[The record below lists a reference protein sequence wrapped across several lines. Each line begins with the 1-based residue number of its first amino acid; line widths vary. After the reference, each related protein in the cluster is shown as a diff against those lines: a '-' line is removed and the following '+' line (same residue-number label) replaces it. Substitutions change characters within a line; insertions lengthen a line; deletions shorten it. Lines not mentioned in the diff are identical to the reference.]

1 MNGKSWAIA
10 CLAYLIGLLSTGLL
24 NLSTVAV
31 SYPEWGVY
39 SLVWCII
46 GLVAGGFL
54 PRFWLRGPRWQVWV
68 VSGCI
73 AGLAIAHLQL
83 RIPQPGPLDVSWLVP
98 QLEDAATI
106 RGEILEMPRLNAKQ
120 KVRFVL
126 AAQTVNNE
134 PVTGKL
140 YVTLPLLQG
149 TGLAPRQE
157 IEIIGNLYEPRPPL
171 NPGAFDFRAYLARR
185 GVFAGVSGN
194 LVQEVTQPPWGWWR
208 LRQRIVRSQV
218 KGLGSPTGQLV
229 SSMVLGRRAVDLPFD
244 IQERFVKAGLA
255 HTLAASGFHVSL
267 LLGLVL
273 TLTRNL
279 GSRSRL
285 GIGLGVLLLYIGLT
299 GMQPSVMRAALMGVG
314 VLIALVTERKTKP
327 LGLLLFVATILLAI
341 DPLWVW
347 DLGFQLS
354 FLATLG
360 LIVTVPAIAKRLDWL
375 PPTIATSIAV
385 PLAASLWTLPLLI
398 YKFNMVAAYSLA
410 INVIVTPLITLI
422 SLGGMIASAIA
433 LILPDAGSAIAFLLY
448 YPAQVLIAIVMFFT
462 DLPASSWAVGKIST
476 IQLLLLY
483 GGILAVWLLPW
494 FKIGWRWLGMAVAIA
509 ILVIVPLGYQQGTLV
524 QMTVLATNA
533 EPVVT
538 IQDRGKVTLI
548 DCGDGDTVSYTVLPF
563 LRSQGAN
570 QVHLAIASQNPL
582 DSAWSSLFDNLRVK
596 LFLTAFQGQESL
608 FPGENEVEYQA
619 IALNQAVQLGD
630 VAVSAIHLD
639 PVALQI
645 QLRDRF
651 WIIADET
658 TLPQLQPQLSIA
670 QNWVWIATKPPKSL
684 DILQQLPIEVAIAP
698 SVSPDQLKQM
708 QSSGIQVYLTE
719 ALGAIQWT
727 PEKGFQPTVLDA
739 EADAT
744 LF

>member
-1 MNGKSWAIA
+1 MNGKGWAIA
-10 CLAYLIGLLSTGLL
+10 CLAYIIGLLSTGLF

-31 SYPEWGVY
+31 SWTQWGVY
-39 SLVWCII
+39 SLGWCIFGVI
-46 GLVAGGFL
+46 AGVIL
-54 PRFWLRGPRWQVWV
+54 PRFWWRGPRWSVWI

-98 QLEDAATI
+98 QLEDAGTI
-106 RGEILEMPRLNAKQ
+106 RGQILEMPRLNAKQ
-120 KVRFVL
+120 KVKFVL

-140 YVTLPLLQG
+140 YVTLPLLHG

-157 IEIIGNLYEPRPPL
+157 IEIIGNLYEPQAPA

-185 GVFAGVSGN
+185 GVFAGVSGS
-194 LVQEVTQPPWGWWR
+194 LVQEVTEPPWGWWQ

-229 SSMVLGRRAVDLPFD
+229 SSMVLGRRAVDLPLD
-244 IQERFVKAGLA
+244 IQDRFVKAGLA

-273 TLTRNL
+273 TLTRRL

-285 GIGLGVLLLYIGLT
+285 ATGLGVLLLYIGLT

-314 VLIALVTERKTKP
+314 VLVALVAERKTKP
-327 LGLLLFVATILLAI
+327 LGLLLLVATVLLAI

-360 LIVTVPAIAKRLDWL
+360 LIVTVGAIAKRLDWL
-375 PPTIATSIAV
+375 PPTIATLIAV
-385 PLAASLWTLPLLI
+385 PLAASVWTLPLLI
-398 YKFNMVAAYSLA
+398 YKFNMVAVYSLA

-433 LILPDAGSAIAFLLY
+433 LVLPDAGSAIAFLLY
-448 YPAQVLIAIVMFFT
+448 YPAQVLIAVVTFFT

-476 IQLLLLY
+476 MQLLLIY
-483 GGILAVWLLPW
+483 AGILAVWLIPW
-494 FKIGWRWLGMAVAIA
+494 FKMGWRWLGMAVAIA
-509 ILVIVPLGYQQGTLV
+509 ILVITPLGYQQRNLV
-524 QMTVLATNA
+524 QVTVLATDT
-533 EPVVT
+533 EPVIA

-548 DCGDGDTVSYTVLPF
+548 NCGDGDTVNYTVLPF

-570 QVHLAIASQNPL
+570 QVHLAIAAQNPV
-582 DSAWSSLFDNLRVK
+582 DSAWSAIFDNLRVK
-596 LFLTAFQGQESL
+596 TFLTAFTGEESL
-608 FPGENEVEYQA
+608 FLGEIQVKYQR
-619 IALNQAVQLGD
+619 IALNQTAQLGD
-630 VAVSAIHLD
+630 VTVSAIHLD
-639 PVALQI
+639 PIALQI
-645 QLRDRF
+645 QLGDRF
-651 WIIADET
+651 WIVADET
-658 TLPQLQPQLSIA
+658 TLPQLQQQLSSA
-670 QNWVWIATKPPKSL
+670 QNWTWIATKAPQSL
-684 DILQQLPIEVAIAP
+684 DILRQFPITIAIAP
-698 SVSPDQLKQM
+698 SLQPQQQKQIETSPVQ
-708 QSSGIQVYLTE
+708 IYLTE
-719 ALGAIQWT
+719 ELGAIQWT
-727 PEKGFQPTVLDA
+727 PETGFQATVMEA
-739 EADAT
+739 EADAG

>member
-1 MNGKSWAIA
+1 MNSKGWAIA

-24 NLSTVAV
+24 NLSTKAV
-31 SYPEWGVY
+31 SWPEWGVY
-39 SLVWCII
+39 SFVWCII
-46 GLVAGGFL
+46 GCVAAWLL
-54 PRFWLRGPRWQVWV
+54 PRWWWRGPKWQVWV
-68 VSGCI
+68 LSGCI

-140 YVTLPLLQG
+140 YVTLPLLHG

-157 IEIIGNLYEPRPPL
+157 IEIAGNLYEPQVPL
-171 NPGAFDFRAYLARR
+171 NPGAFDFRAYLASR
-185 GVFAGVSGN
+185 GVFAGVSGS
-194 LVQEVTQPPWGWWR
+194 LVREVTQPPWGWWR

-273 TLTRNL
+273 TLTRRL

-314 VLIALVTERKTKP
+314 VLIALVTERRTKP
-327 LGLLLFVATILLAI
+327 LGLLLLVATILLVI
-341 DPLWVW
+341 DPLWIW

-360 LIVTVPAIAKRLDWL
+360 LIVTVRAIAKRLDWL
-375 PPTIATSIAV
+375 PPTIATLIAV

-398 YKFNMVAAYSLA
+398 YKFNMVAVYSLA
-410 INVIVTPLITLI
+410 INIVVTPLITLI

-433 LILPDAGSAIAFLLY
+433 LMLPDAGSAIAFLLY
-448 YPAQVLIAIVMFFT
+448 YPAQLLIAVVTFFT
-462 DLPASSWAVGKIST
+462 DLPTSSWAVGKIST
-476 IQLLLLY
+476 IQLLLIY
-483 GGILAVWLLPW
+483 AGILAAWLIPW
-494 FKIGWRWLGMAVAIA
+494 FKIGWRWLGIVSAIA
-509 ILVIVPLGYQQGTLV
+509 ILVILPLGYQQGTRV
-524 QMTVLATNA
+524 QMTVLATDT
-533 EPVVT
+533 EPVVA
-538 IQDRGKVTLI
+538 IQDRGKVILI
-548 DCGDGDTVSYTVLPF
+548 NCGDGDTVSYTVLPF
-563 LRSQGAN
+563 LRSLGAN
-570 QVHLAIASQNPL
+570 QLHLAIAAQNPL
-582 DSAWSSLFDNLRVK
+582 DSAWSFILDNLEVK
-596 LFLTAFQGQESL
+596 TFLATSEKPESL
-608 FPGENEVEYQA
+608 FLSENKVKYQLLTLHQEA
-619 IALNQAVQLGD
+619 KLAGVTVSVISLN
-630 VAVSAIHLD
+630 

-651 WIIADET
+651 WILADET
-658 TLPQLQPQLSIA
+658 TLPQLQQQLSIA
-670 QNWVWIATKPPKSL
+670 QNWVWIATKPLSSL

-698 SVSPDQLKQM
+698 SLASNSSKPIQSYPIQL
-708 QSSGIQVYLTE
+708 YLTE
-719 ALGAIQWT
+719 KVGAIQWT
-727 PEKGFQPTVLDA
+727 PKQGFQPGVLDA
-739 EADAT
+739 EADAE
-744 LF
+744 LL

>member
-1 MNGKSWAIA
+1 MNGKGWAIA
-10 CLAYLIGLLSTGLL
+10 CLAYIIGLLSTGLFD
-24 NLSTVAV
+24 LSTEAV
-31 SYPEWGVY
+31 SWPQWGFY
-39 SLVWCII
+39 SLAWCII
-46 GLVAGGFL
+46 GSVAGGFL
-54 PRFWLRGPRWQVWV
+54 PRFWLRGPRWPVWV

-73 AGLAIAHLQL
+73 AGLAIAHLQF

-140 YVTLPLLQG
+140 YVTLPLLHG

-157 IEIIGNLYEPRPPL
+157 IEIIGNLYEPSAPA

-185 GVFAGVSGN
+185 GVFAGVSGS
-194 LVQEVTQPPWGWWR
+194 LVQEVTEPPWGWWR

-218 KGLGSPTGQLV
+218 RGLGSPTGQLV

-244 IQERFVKAGLA
+244 IQKRFVKAGLA

-273 TLTRNL
+273 TLTRRL

-285 GIGLGVLLLYIGLT
+285 LIGLGVLLLYIGLT

-327 LGLLLFVATILLAI
+327 LGLLLLVATILLVI

-360 LIVTVPAIAKRLDWL
+360 LIVTVGAIAKRLDWL
-375 PPTIATSIAV
+375 PPTIATLIAV

-398 YKFNMVAAYSLA
+398 YKFNVVAVYSLA
-410 INVIVTPLITLI
+410 INVVVTPLVTLI
-422 SLGGMIASAIA
+422 SLGGMVASAIA
-433 LILPDAGSAIAFLLY
+433 LLLPDAGGAIAFLLY
-448 YPAQVLIAIVMFFT
+448 YPAQILIAIVTFFT

-476 IQLLLLY
+476 IQLLLIY
-483 GGILAVWLLPW
+483 AGILAVWLIPG
-494 FKIGWRWLGMAVAIA
+494 FKMGWRWLGMLGAIA

-524 QMTVLATNA
+524 QVTVLATDA
-533 EPVVT
+533 EPVVA

-548 DCGDGDTVSYTVLPF
+548 NCGDGDTVSYTVLPF

-570 QVHLAIASQNPL
+570 QINLAIAAQNPVE
-582 DSAWSSLFDNLRVK
+582 SAWSAIFENLK
-596 LFLTAFQGQESL
+596 IKMFLTASTVQESL
-608 FPGENEVEYQA
+608 FPAENEVKPQV
-619 IALNQAVQLGD
+619 ITSNQTVQLGD
-630 VAVSAIHLD
+630 VTVSAIHLD
-639 PVALQI
+639 PVVLQI
-645 QLRDRF
+645 QLGDRF
-651 WIIADET
+651 WIVADET
-658 TLPQLQPQLSIA
+658 TLPQLQQQLSIA

-684 DILQQLPIEVAIAP
+684 DILKQLPIDVAIAP
-698 SVSPDQLKQM
+698 SVPSQQQIESSPVQL
-708 QSSGIQVYLTE
+708 YLTE
-719 ALGAIQWT
+719 ELGAIQWT
-727 PEKGFQPTVLDA
+727 PETGFQATVVDA
-739 EADAT
+739 EADAE